1 MGVSPGGWRS
11 LCRRKTWFARPIRVP
26 GASNSA
32 PLRDGTLTF
41 FEKAVKSELADC
53 YLGPADPSHHRT
65 TRVDGE
71 DGRRIARSQHLLVH
85 ILQPERH
92 RRPEPR
98 PRPLRRT
105 PSGRQ
110 ARQGR
115 RRIDRTETDAVVAE
129 THRAARLVHALLRR
143 RRAVERGRAVPLA
156 RRVRVGGLGP
166 VRRRRSRRVVP
177 LPGARHPAPVRV
189 RVRLH
194 PSERRAD
201 ASRGIPAR
209 HLLLPLR
216 PTHDRAPARTGV
228 HRRIH
233 RRDVSP
239 RRMEPIKMAPRP
251 VGSEQTRS
259 RGGRRGFHPAARVHR
274 GRQVGCGRVDK
285 RVLRRRGCVRVG
297 GG

>member
-1 MGVSPGGWRS
+1 SPGGWRS

-32 PLRDGTLTF
+32 PLRRRNVDLF
-41 FEKAVKSELADC
+41 KKAVASCQIWRQIVTSDLPIPDTTE
-53 YLGPADPSHHRT
+53 P

-177 LPGARHPAPVRV
+177 LPVTRHPAPVRV

-239 RRMEPIKMAPRP
+239 RRLEPIKMAPRP
-251 VGSEQTRS
+251 VGSKQTRR
-259 RGGRRGFHPAARVHR
+259 RGGRSCIHPAARVHR
-274 GRQVGCGRVDK
+274 GRQVG
-285 RVLRRRGCVRVG
+285 
-297 GG
+297 